1 MNNMNEEMKSEM
13 KIRLRRLEG
22 QIRGIESM
30 LDNSRDC
37 KEIVQQMLSVRAAVQ
52 SANMFF
58 IREYM
63 DSCMAPNE
71 EMDLASARQKMDEI
85 VTMLSKAS

>member
-1 MNNMNEEMKSEM
+1 MKNDQTKLEMKR
-13 KIRLRRLEG
+13 RLRRLEG

-30 LDNSRDC
+30 LDDSRDC

-58 IREYM
+58 IREYF
-63 DSCMAPNE
+63 DSCMAPDE
-71 EMDLASARQKMDEI
+71 EMDLVSARQKMDEI